1 MKVGDIIQE
10 EKMPRRRGI
19 IVEVDPLRKGK
30 RLHRRPINE
39 IIVLLTN
46 GTLFYADP
54 GQWEQIIEV

>member
-10 EKMPRRRGI
+10 KQPPRRKGL
-19 IVEVDPLRKGK
+19 IVEFVEVFRSRRRQPPL
-30 RLHRRPINE
+30 NE

-54 GQWEQIIEV
+54 FHGEPIIEV

>member
-10 EKMPRRRGI
+10 KRAPRRRGL
-19 IVEVDPLRKGK
+19 IVEFVEVFRSRRRQPPL
-30 RLHRRPINE
+30 NE